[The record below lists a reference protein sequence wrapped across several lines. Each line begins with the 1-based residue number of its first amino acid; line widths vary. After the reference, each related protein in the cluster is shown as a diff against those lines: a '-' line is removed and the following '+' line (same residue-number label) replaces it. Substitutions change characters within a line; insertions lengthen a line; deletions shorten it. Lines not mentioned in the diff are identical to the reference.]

1 MAARLAYHTETE
13 SSHCIYVHPVAQSAY
28 ERKASSVRP
37 ASLLYPIRKN
47 PAWLWRRS
55 PGANLT

>member
-1 MAARLAYHTETE
+1 MAAGLAYHTETE

-37 ASLLYPIRKN
+37 ASLPHSQEPSLGLSAK
-47 PAWLWRRS
+47 
-55 PGANLT
+55 PGRQS